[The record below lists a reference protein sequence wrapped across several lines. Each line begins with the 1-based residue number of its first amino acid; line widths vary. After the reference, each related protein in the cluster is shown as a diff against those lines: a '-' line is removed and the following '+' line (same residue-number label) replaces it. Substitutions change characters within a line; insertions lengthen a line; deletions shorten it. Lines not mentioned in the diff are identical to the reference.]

1 MNFLLDIVFVLILAR
16 LLGELFNRAKLPLI
30 LGYLL
35 AGFLAGPLFHI
46 VEIGNIHIFGE
57 IGLILL
63 LFIAGFKEV
72 STEMLLKEKKFGL
85 SIGILGSLIPFG
97 LGYLVGQAFGF
108 SFINS
113 LLIGVALSATSI
125 SISLASFIE
134 MGKLNTRTGRS
145 LIGAAI
151 VDDIIALLLL
161 AFVSSIVVTGGTLD
175 IVSMGRLFGGMLAF
189 LVVFVLG
196 AKAAPY
202 IFRKARKFRTEEMRF
217 SLVFVL
223 VIFIAYLAQEFGL
236 STVIGAFVAGII
248 LSRVS
253 TLQSKR
259 FSDDV
264 KVVSEGI
271 FIPFFFAF
279 VGMQIVLDVAVLSL
293 LPLAILVVAFAGKF
307 LGAWLGSLF
316 GGLKKQE
323 IMGLSFGMVPR
334 GEVALVVITLG
345 KSLIPGFPN
354 EIFSSILIMIIVTI
368 FVTPVILERILKKSD
383 LPK

>member
-1 MNFLLDIVFVLILAR
+1 MNFLLDIVLVLILAR
-16 LLGELFNRAKLPLI
+16 LFGELFSKAKLPVI

-35 AGFLAGPLFHI
+35 AGFLLGPLLHI
-46 VEIGNIHIFGE
+46 AEIENIHIFGE

-72 STEMLLKEKKFGL
+72 STQMLIKEKRFGL

-97 LGYLVGQAFGF
+97 LGYLTGQLFGF

-125 SISLASFIE
+125 SISLASFIKQ
-134 MGKLNTRTGRS
+134 GKLDTRTGRS

-151 VDDIIALLLL
+151 VDDIIALVLL
-161 AFVSSIVVTGGTLD
+161 AFVTSIAVTGGTLD
-175 IVSMGRLFGGMLAF
+175 MMSLGRLFGGMFAF
-189 LVVFVLG
+189 LVVFLVG

-202 IFRKARKFRTEEMRF
+202 IFRKARKFKTEEMRF

-248 LSRVS
+248 LSRVTS
-253 TLQSKR
+253 LRSKR

-264 KVVSEGI
+264 KVVSDGI

-307 LGAWLGSLF
+307 LGVWLGSLF
-316 GGLKKQE
+316 GKMKTSE
-323 IMGLSFGMVPR
+323 KMGLSFGMVPR

-368 FVTPVILERILKKSD
+368 FVTPIILERILKKAD
-383 LPK
+383 LPR